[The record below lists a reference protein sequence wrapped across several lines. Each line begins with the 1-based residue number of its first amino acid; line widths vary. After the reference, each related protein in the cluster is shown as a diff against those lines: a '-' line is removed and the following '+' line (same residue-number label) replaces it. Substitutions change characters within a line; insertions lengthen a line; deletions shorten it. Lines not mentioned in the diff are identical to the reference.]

1 MKVAIHLMLLLLSLL
16 LLPALHAGL
25 YLNSLKLP
33 ECPAKFIK
41 DLAFG
46 KDGAI
51 WVATED
57 NDIWQLPDY
66 AKSKTWIQH
75 TPFADTP
82 ITHNYN
88 TVCVDDK
95 GLVWVGSDRRG
106 LAVWNGQT
114 WKSYDRFNGPFGE
127 RVLDIQCS
135 TLGTIAVAHN
145 VGPSLYF
152 PDRQSWQHLS
162 IADGLPEWTVK
173 SIAFAPDETLY
184 AAFPSA
190 GIAISS
196 AHDQYRKCLKIY
208 SP

>member
-106 LAVWNGQT
+106 LAV
-114 WKSYDRFNGPFGE
+114 S
-127 RVLDIQCS
+127 
-135 TLGTIAVAHN
+135 
-145 VGPSLYF
+145 
-152 PDRQSWQHLS
+152 S
-162 IADGLPEWTVK
+162 IAILRF
-173 SIAFAPDETLY
+173 I
-184 AAFPSA
+184 PSSS
-190 GIAISS
+190 ISS
-196 AHDQYRKCLKIY
+196 NSRTKRTLTKLIGTW
-208 SP
+208 SKFKS